1 MILLSLILLGITLY
15 FIVQYSVA
23 RVTSTPWWILWLVLM
38 APAFLIAVWT
48 LTHRSTQNMPLALLI
63 GAFALSSITYFML
76 LSLNPRKEPSLQP
89 PSSQE
94 GADPETA
101 SQQISQVV
109 NLLNAEEQGRLQN
122 CFPWSLYYLQ
132 NIDYRPQAVICR
144 GQLRSEPDKAYQN
157 IQKNIQAEFGD
168 RFLVIFQM
176 GAMDQPFFALVTNPH
191 GKRSEKTQ
199 PITRPGLALGLLVAT
214 LVTTTL
220 AGVTLA
226 NPNWENVV
234 TQNPAIVLQ
243 GLPYAL
249 ALILI
254 LGCHE
259 LGHYFAARFY
269 KIKTTLPYFIPV
281 PFFLGTLGAYIQM
294 RIPAP
299 NRKGLFDVGIAGP
312 LAGLVITLPL
322 LLWGLFQSQVVPLP
336 EKPSFLTPDPK
347 FSILFSVICRLVFGN
362 ALTPN
367 VGIELH
373 PVALAGLLGLVITAL
388 NLMPVGQL
396 DGGHIVHAMYGQRT
410 SVIVGR
416 ITQFVVLLLAFVYP
430 VVWSLWAL
438 ILILMPIMDEPALND
453 VSELD
458 NKRDVL
464 GLLTLGLLLCIVL
477 PVPNGLEQFLFAANP
492 SP

>member
-1 MILLSLILLGITLY
+1 
-15 FIVQYSVA
+15 
-23 RVTSTPWWILWLVLM
+23 
-38 APAFLIAVWT
+38 
-48 LTHRSTQNMPLALLI
+48 
-63 GAFALSSITYFML
+63 
-76 LSLNPRKEPSLQP
+76 
-89 PSSQE
+89 
-94 GADPETA
+94 
-101 SQQISQVV
+101 
-109 NLLNAEEQGRLQN
+109 
-122 CFPWSLYYLQ
+122 
-132 NIDYRPQAVICR
+132 
-144 GQLRSEPDKAYQN
+144 
-157 IQKNIQAEFGD
+157 
-168 RFLVIFQM
+168 
-176 GAMDQPFFALVTNPH
+176 
-191 GKRSEKTQ
+191 
-199 PITRPGLALGLLVAT
+199 LALGLLVAT

-226 NPNWENVV
+226 NPNWEDVV